1 VALREIA
8 GLWKGETKSGEP
20 KLAGKCKQNVTL
32 PADARLLVLQNKSTA
47 KGAPDYRLFVQVP
60 DDEEPGDG
68 KRVDRVP
75 F

>member
-20 KLAGKCKQNVTL
+20 KLAGKCKQDVTL

-60 DDEEPGDG
+60 DDEDSVVG
-68 KRVDRVP
+68 KRVEGVP